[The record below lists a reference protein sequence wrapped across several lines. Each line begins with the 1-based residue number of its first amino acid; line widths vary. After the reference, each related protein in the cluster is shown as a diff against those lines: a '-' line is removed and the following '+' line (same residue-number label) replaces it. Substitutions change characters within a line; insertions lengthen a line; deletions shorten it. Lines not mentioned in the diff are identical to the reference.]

1 MRSRTL
7 YLPIELA
14 NASMLLAEAVKDG
27 YGRSLLP
34 KGIALSDENI
44 QQLMAHG
51 VEFVCISVAESRT
64 PEQIAVD
71 AAETARR
78 VLSLFE
84 HADFSDPV
92 TAAFFNQI
100 LTYRSA

>member
-7 YLPIELA
+7 YLPIESA
-14 NASMLLAEAVKDG
+14 NAHMVLAEAVKDP

-34 KGIALSDENI
+34 SGAELNEENI
-44 QQLMAHG
+44 HQLIAHR
-51 VEFVCISVAESRT
+51 VEFVCISIAETRSA
-64 PEQIAVD
+64 EQIAID

-78 VLSLFE
+78 VLAVFDR
-84 HADFSDPV
+84 ADFSDPV
-92 TAAFFNQI
+92 MAALFNQV